1 MVCIGGGYVA
11 IRAFGTLIND
21 VAVDGRIPRFIDT
34 EIIAADA
41 RADSAD
47 LHERLGLAGKGGG

>member
-11 IRAFGTLIND
+11 IGAFGKLIDD
-21 VAVDGRIPRFIDT
+21 VAVDGSIPRFIGT
-34 EIIAADA
+34 ELIAADF

-47 LHERLGLAGKGGG
+47 LHERLGLAGGGGG